1 MKLSFFIK
9 VWVLLLF
16 GTIALVVISELASPA
31 FQNSLFREGAAVE
44 MLSAVAYFLAAA
56 LLLIQAIM
64 KMPARWTLC
73 ALILCFGMR
82 ELDFDKRFT
91 TMGIFKLRFFSSNE
105 VLWPEKLLGVVVVA
119 LFLAL
124 IYLLIKN
131 YSRPFLKKIKQG
143 NGMALSV
150 LFSGGA
156 LVVAKTID
164 GIARKLK
171 PFGIESTK
179 ELKHLSSSIEES
191 LELTAALLILI
202 LVMAAFRRS
211 EPDPLN
217 SKPA

>member
-9 VWVLLLF
+9 VWVLLLL
-16 GTIALVVISELASPA
+16 GTIALVVTTEQASPE
-31 FQNSLFREGAAVE
+31 FRESLLTEGGPVE
-44 MLSAVAYFLAAA
+44 MLSAIAYFLAAA
-56 LLLIQAIM
+56 LLLVQAIM
-64 KMPARWTLC
+64 NMPARWVLF
-73 ALILCFGMR
+73 ALTLCFGLR

-91 TMGIFKLRFFSSNE
+91 TMGIFKLRFFSSAE

-119 LFLAL
+119 AFLTL

-131 YSRPFLKKIKQG
+131 YARPFWKKIKQG
-143 NGMALSV
+143 NGIALSV

-171 PFGIESTK
+171 PFGIESSDD
-179 ELKHLSSSIEES
+179 LKRISSGIEES

-202 LVMAAFRRS
+202 LVVVAFRRPDSASLSS
-211 EPDPLN
+211 E
-217 SKPA
+217 SA